1 MSIQLI
7 GDIIYSVSRSVNSFS
22 PILLAPPPDACYNRL
37 NFKEKGRNRIMTER
51 EQRLLVSRT
60 LDVGERMLLCGG
72 EVSRVEDTV
81 SRILKSYG
89 AQRVEVFTILSF
101 ISLTAVFSQDRIFSE
116 NRRVSIVAYSNDFT
130 RLEQLNALS
139 REVCAARP
147 DLTVLSEK
155 LTAID
160 LPPRKK
166 QFRELYALLGYIL
179 SGSGFAL
186 FFGGTWRDSLG
197 AGLCCFVVWFLN
209 WFLKRAALQRLF
221 HAFFVSFFAGS
232 LCYLMILLGLG
243 EHPGQVMMAVIMV
256 LIPGI
261 AITNAMREVLI
272 SDTISGI
279 LRLVESLLIASAVA
293 FGFAL
298 AMFVFKDRF
307 PEEHFLSL
315 NAELPWLQILAAA
328 AGTLGFA
335 ILFNS
340 RPRRLFLGALGGGL
354 TWVVYLLLADVIGS
368 DFLCV
373 ALAAG
378 FGAAYAEIMA
388 RVCKA
393 PATVFTILSEI
404 ALIPGGSLYITMHHL
419 VGGRQ
424 SQALQYGLHTVM
436 VALAI
441 ALGIVLVTA
450 FTTSFFSKKKR
461 AATGHKH

>member
-1 MSIQLI
+1 
-7 GDIIYSVSRSVNSFS
+7 
-22 PILLAPPPDACYNRL
+22 
-37 NFKEKGRNRIMTER
+37 MTER
-51 EQRLLVSRT
+51 EQRLLVSRA
-60 LDVGERMLLCGG
+60 LDIGERMLLCGG
-72 EVSRVEDTV
+72 EVSRVEDTI

-101 ISLTAVFSQDRIFSE
+101 ISLTAVFAEDRVLTE

-139 REVCAARP
+139 RELCATQP
-147 DLTVLSEK
+147 DLDKLAEK
-155 LTAID
+155 LAGID

-166 QFRELYALLGYIL
+166 QLRELYWLLGYLL
-179 SGSGFAL
+179 SGSGFAV
-186 FFGGTWRDSLG
+186 FFGGSWRDALS
-197 AGLCCFVVWFLN
+197 AGLCCLAVWFLN

-221 HAFFVSFFAGS
+221 HAFFVSFFAGT
-232 LCYLMILLGLG
+232 LCYLLILLGLG

-261 AITNAMREVLI
+261 AITNAMREMLI

-298 AMFVFKDRF
+298 AMFVFKDYF
-307 PEEHFLSL
+307 PEEHFTSL
-315 NAELPWLQILAAA
+315 NAELPWLQVLAAA
-328 AGTLGFA
+328 AGTLGFS

-340 RPRRLFLGALGGGL
+340 RPQRLLLGALGGGL
-354 TWVVYLLLADVIGS
+354 TWFIYLLLAQYIPQ
-368 DFLCV
+368 DFICV
-373 ALAAG
+373 AAAAA
-378 FGAAYAEIMA
+378 FGAVYAEIMA

-393 PATVFTILSEI
+393 PATVFTILAEI
-404 ALIPGGSLYITMHHL
+404 ALIPGGSLYLTMHHL

-424 SQALQYGLHTVM
+424 TQALQYGMHTLM
-436 VALAI
+436 MALAI
-441 ALGIVLVTA
+441 ALGIVLITA

-461 AATGHKH
+461 AATKHKH

>member
-1 MSIQLI
+1 
-7 GDIIYSVSRSVNSFS
+7 
-22 PILLAPPPDACYNRL
+22 
-37 NFKEKGRNRIMTER
+37 MTER
-51 EQRLLVSRT
+51 EQRQAVSRA
-60 LDVGERMLLCGG
+60 LDIGERMLLCGG
-72 EVSRVEDTV
+72 EVSRVEDTI
-81 SRILKSYG
+81 SRILKSCG

-101 ISLTAVFSQDRIFSE
+101 ISLTAVFDEERALTE

-130 RLEQLNALS
+130 RLEELNALS
-139 REVCAARP
+139 RRICREGLSP
-147 DLTVLSEK
+147 DQMAEALA
-155 LTAID
+155 AID
-160 LPPRKK
+160 LPPRRK
-166 QFRELYALLGYIL
+166 QFRELYLMLGYIL
-179 SGSGFAL
+179 SGAAFAQ
-186 FFGGTWRDSLG
+186 FFGGSWLDSLG
-197 AGLCCFVVWFLN
+197 AGLCCLAVWFLN
-209 WFLKRAALQRLF
+209 WFLKRGALQRLF
-221 HAFFVSFFAGS
+221 HAFSVSFTAGA

-298 AMFVFKDRF
+298 AMYAFKGLF
-307 PEEHFLSL
+307 PEETFTSL
-315 NAELPWLQILAAA
+315 TAKVPWLQVLAAA

-335 ILFNS
+335 LLFNS
-340 RPRRLFLGALGGGL
+340 RPRRLIFGALGGGL
-354 TWVVYLLLADVIGS
+354 TWVVYLILSRFVGS
-368 DFLCV
+368 DFLSV
-373 ALAAG
+373 ALAAA
-378 FGAAYAEIMA
+378 FGAGYAEVMA

-424 SQALQYGLHTVM
+424 AQALSYGLHTLT

-441 ALGIVLVTA
+441 AVGIVLVTA
-450 FTTSFFSKKKR
+450 FTTSFFSRKRR
-461 AATGHKH
+461 AATKHKH

>member
-1 MSIQLI
+1 
-7 GDIIYSVSRSVNSFS
+7 
-22 PILLAPPPDACYNRL
+22 
-37 NFKEKGRNRIMTER
+37 MTER
-51 EQRLLVSRT
+51 EQRLLVSRV

-72 EVSRVEDTV
+72 EVSRVEDTI

-89 AQRVEVFTILSF
+89 AQRVEVFTILSY
-101 ISLTAVFSQDRIFSE
+101 ISLTAVFDEERILTE
-116 NRRVSIVAYSNDFT
+116 NRRVSIVAYSNDFS

-139 REVCAARP
+139 RAVCAER
-147 DLTVLSEK
+147 LS
-155 LTAID
+155 LDDMGQRLAAID

-166 QFRELYALLGYIL
+166 QFRELYLLLGYLL
-179 SGSGFAL
+179 SGAGFAI
-186 FFGGTWRDSLG
+186 FFGGTWPDALG
-197 AGLCCFVVWFLN
+197 AAFCCLAVWFLN
-209 WFLKRAALQRLF
+209 WLLKRGALQRLF
-221 HAFFVSFFAGS
+221 HAFLVSFIAGA

-298 AMFVFKDRF
+298 AMFVFKDLF
-307 PEEHFLSL
+307 PQETFTSL
-315 NAELPWLQILAAA
+315 DSETPLLQVLAAA

-340 RPRRLFLGALGGGL
+340 RPRRLFFGALGGGL
-354 TWVVYLLLADVIGS
+354 TWLVYLILVQHVGS
-368 DFLCV
+368 DFLSV
-373 ALAAG
+373 TLAAA

-424 SQALQYGLHTVM
+424 AQALQYGMRTVM

>member
-1 MSIQLI
+1 M
-7 GDIIYSVSRSVNSFS
+7 
-22 PILLAPPPDACYNRL
+22 
-37 NFKEKGRNRIMTER
+37 
-51 EQRLLVSRT
+51 
-60 LDVGERMLLCGG
+60 
-72 EVSRVEDTV
+72 
-81 SRILKSYG
+81 
-89 AQRVEVFTILSF
+89 
-101 ISLTAVFSQDRIFSE
+101 
-116 NRRVSIVAYSNDFT
+116 
-130 RLEQLNALS
+130 
-139 REVCAARP
+139 
-147 DLTVLSEK
+147 
-155 LTAID
+155 
-160 LPPRKK
+160 
-166 QFRELYALLGYIL
+166 LGYLL
-179 SGSGFAL
+179 SGSGFAI

-197 AGLCCFVVWFLN
+197 AGLCCLAVWFLN
-209 WFLKRAALQRLF
+209 WFFKRGALQRLF
-221 HAFFVSFFAGS
+221 HAFLVSFIAGALS
-232 LCYLMILLGLG
+232 YLMILLGLG

-298 AMFVFKDRF
+298 AMFVFKDYF
-307 PEEHFLSL
+307 PAEHFTSL
-315 NAELPWLQILAAA
+315 DADLAWLQVLAAA
-328 AGTLGFA
+328 MGTLGFA

-340 RPRRLFLGALGGGL
+340 RPKRLFLGALGGGF
-354 TWVVYLLLADVIGS
+354 TWIVYLLLSGGVSS

-373 ALAAG
+373 ALAAA

-424 SQALQYGLHTVM
+424 AE
-436 VALAI
+436 ALAI
-441 ALGIVLVTA
+441 AVGIVLVTA

-461 AATGHKH
+461 PTTDHKH

>member
-1 MSIQLI
+1 
-7 GDIIYSVSRSVNSFS
+7 
-22 PILLAPPPDACYNRL
+22 
-37 NFKEKGRNRIMTER
+37 MTER
-51 EQRLLVSRT
+51 EQRRLVSRA
-60 LDVGERMLLCGG
+60 LDIGERMLLCGG

-101 ISLTAVFSQDRIFSE
+101 ISLTVVFDGEIVLTE

-130 RLEQLNALS
+130 RMEQLNALS
-139 REVCAARP
+139 REICATLP
-147 DLTVLSEK
+147 GLPVLEEK
-155 LTAID
+155 LAAID

-166 QFRELYALLGYIL
+166 QFRELYLLLGYIL
-179 SGSGFAL
+179 SGTGFAL
-186 FFGGTWRDSLG
+186 FFGGNWRDALG
-197 AGLCCFVVWFLN
+197 AGLCCLAVWFLN

-232 LCYLMILLGLG
+232 LCYLTILLGLG

-261 AITNAMREVLI
+261 AITNAMREMLI

-279 LRLVESLLIASAVA
+279 LRLVESLLIATAVA

-298 AMFVFKDRF
+298 AMFVFKDHF
-307 PEEHFLSL
+307 PEEHFTSL
-315 NAELPWLQILAAA
+315 DAELPLLQVLAAA

-340 RPRRLFLGALGGGL
+340 RPRRLFIGALGGGL
-354 TWVVYLLLADVIGS
+354 TWVVYLILARFVGQ

-373 ALAAG
+373 AAAAA
-378 FGAAYAEIMA
+378 FGAVYAEIMA

-424 SQALQYGLHTVM
+424 NQALQYGMHTLT
-436 VALAI
+436 VAVAI

-461 AATGHKH
+461 PTTGHKH

>member
-1 MSIQLI
+1 
-7 GDIIYSVSRSVNSFS
+7 
-22 PILLAPPPDACYNRL
+22 
-37 NFKEKGRNRIMTER
+37 MTER
-51 EQRLLVSRT
+51 EQRQAVSRA
-60 LDVGERMLLCGG
+60 LDIGERMLLCGG
-72 EVSRVEDTV
+72 EVSRVEDTI
-81 SRILKSYG
+81 SRILKSCG

-101 ISLTAVFSQDRIFSE
+101 ISLTAVFDDERALTE

-139 REVCAARP
+139 RRICRERLSP
-147 DLTVLSEK
+147 DEMAEALA
-155 LTAID
+155 AID

-166 QFRELYALLGYIL
+166 QFRELYLMLGYIL
-179 SGSGFAL
+179 SGAGFAL
-186 FFGGTWRDSLG
+186 FFGGSWLDSLG
-197 AGLCCFVVWFLN
+197 AGLCCLVVWFLN
-209 WFLKRAALQRLF
+209 WFLKRGALQRLF
-221 HAFFVSFFAGS
+221 HAFSVSFVAGA

-298 AMFVFKDRF
+298 AMYVFKDHF
-307 PEEHFLSL
+307 PEEHFTSLS
-315 NAELPWLQILAAA
+315 AEVPWLQVLAAA

-335 ILFNS
+335 LLFNS
-340 RPRRLFLGALGGGL
+340 RPRRLVFGALGGGL
-354 TWVVYLLLADVIGS
+354 TWVVYLVLSRFVGS
-368 DFLCV
+368 DFLSV
-373 ALAAG
+373 ALAAA
-378 FGAAYAEIMA
+378 FGAGYAEVMA

-424 SQALQYGLHTVM
+424 AQALSYGLHTLT

-441 ALGIVLVTA
+441 AVGIVLVTA
-450 FTTSFFSKKKR
+450 FTTSFFSRKR
-461 AATGHKH
+461 RPATKHKH

>member
-1 MSIQLI
+1 
-7 GDIIYSVSRSVNSFS
+7 
-22 PILLAPPPDACYNRL
+22 
-37 NFKEKGRNRIMTER
+37 MTER
-51 EQRLLVSRT
+51 EQRLLVSRA
-60 LDVGERMLLCGG
+60 LDIGERMLLCGG

-101 ISLTAVFSQDRIFSE
+101 ISLTAVFDGETVLTE

-130 RLEQLNALS
+130 RIEQLNALS
-139 REVCAARP
+139 REVCATMP
-147 DLTVLSEK
+147 GLPVLEEK
-155 LTAID
+155 LAAID

-179 SGSGFAL
+179 SGTGFAL
-186 FFGGTWRDSLG
+186 FFGGSWRDALG
-197 AGLCCFVVWFLN
+197 AGLCCLAVWFLN
-209 WFLKRAALQRLF
+209 WFLKQAALQRLF
-221 HAFFVSFFAGS
+221 HAFFVSFIAGA

-261 AITNAMREVLI
+261 AITNAMREMLI

-279 LRLVESLLIASAVA
+279 LRLVESLLIATAVA

-298 AMFVFKDRF
+298 AMFVFKDYF
-307 PEEHFLSL
+307 PEEHFTSL
-315 NAELPWLQILAAA
+315 DAELPLLQVLAAA

-340 RPRRLFLGALGGGL
+340 RPRRLFIGALGGGL
-354 TWVVYLLLADVIGS
+354 TWLVYLILARFVGQ

-373 ALAAG
+373 AAAAA
-378 FGAAYAEIMA
+378 FGAVYAEIMA

-424 SQALQYGLHTVM
+424 TQALQYGMHTLT
-436 VALAI
+436 VAVAI
-441 ALGIVLVTA
+441 ALGIVFVTA

-461 AATGHKH
+461 PTTGHKH

>member
-1 MSIQLI
+1 
-7 GDIIYSVSRSVNSFS
+7 
-22 PILLAPPPDACYNRL
+22 
-37 NFKEKGRNRIMTER
+37 MTER
-51 EQRLLVSRT
+51 EQRQLVSRA
-60 LDVGERMLLCGG
+60 LDIGERMLLCGG

-101 ISLTAVFSQDRIFSE
+101 MSLTAVFDGETVLTE

-130 RLEQLNALS
+130 RMEQLNALS
-139 REVCAARP
+139 REVCATLP
-147 DLTVLSEK
+147 GLPVLEEK
-155 LTAID
+155 LAVID

-166 QFRELYALLGYIL
+166 QFRELYLLLGYIL
-179 SGSGFAL
+179 SGTGFAL
-186 FFGGTWRDSLG
+186 FFGGSWRDALG
-197 AGLCCFVVWFLN
+197 AGLCCLAVWFLN

-221 HAFFVSFFAGS
+221 HAFFVSFIAGA

-261 AITNAMREVLI
+261 AITNAMREMLI

-279 LRLVESLLIASAVA
+279 LRLVESLLIATAVA

-298 AMFVFKDRF
+298 AMFVFKDHF
-307 PEEHFLSL
+307 PEEHFTSL
-315 NAELPWLQILAAA
+315 DAELPLLQVLAAA

-340 RPRRLFLGALGGGL
+340 RPRRLFIGGLGGGL
-354 TWVVYLLLADVIGS
+354 TWLVYLILARFVGQ

-373 ALAAG
+373 AAAAA
-378 FGAAYAEIMA
+378 FGAVYAEIMA

-424 SQALQYGLHTVM
+424 TQALQYGMHTLT
-436 VALAI
+436 VAVAI

-461 AATGHKH
+461 PTTGHKH

>member
-1 MSIQLI
+1 
-7 GDIIYSVSRSVNSFS
+7 
-22 PILLAPPPDACYNRL
+22 
-37 NFKEKGRNRIMTER
+37 MTER
-51 EQRLLVSRT
+51 EQRQLVSRA
-60 LDVGERMLLCGG
+60 LDIGERMLLCGG

-101 ISLTAVFSQDRIFSE
+101 ISLTAVFDGETVLTE

-130 RLEQLNALS
+130 RMEQLNALS
-139 REVCAARP
+139 REVCATMP
-147 DLTVLSEK
+147 GLPVLEEK
-155 LTAID
+155 LAAID

-179 SGSGFAL
+179 SGTGFAL
-186 FFGGTWRDSLG
+186 FFGGSWRDALG
-197 AGLCCFVVWFLN
+197 AGLCCLAVWFLN
-209 WFLKRAALQRLF
+209 WFLKQAALQRLF
-221 HAFFVSFFAGS
+221 HAFFVSFIAGA

-261 AITNAMREVLI
+261 AITNAMREMLI

-279 LRLVESLLIASAVA
+279 LRLVESLLIATAVA

-298 AMFVFKDRF
+298 ALFVFKDHF
-307 PEEHFLSL
+307 PEEHFTSL
-315 NAELPWLQILAAA
+315 DAELPLLQVLAAA

-340 RPRRLFLGALGGGL
+340 RPRRLFIGGLGGGL
-354 TWVVYLLLADVIGS
+354 TWLVYLILARFVGQ

-373 ALAAG
+373 AAAAA
-378 FGAAYAEIMA
+378 FGAVYAEIMA

-424 SQALQYGLHTVM
+424 TQALQYGMHTLT
-436 VALAI
+436 VAVAI
-441 ALGIVLVTA
+441 ALGIVFVTA

-461 AATGHKH
+461 PTTGHKH

>member
-1 MSIQLI
+1 
-7 GDIIYSVSRSVNSFS
+7 
-22 PILLAPPPDACYNRL
+22 
-37 NFKEKGRNRIMTER
+37 MTER
-51 EQRLLVSRT
+51 EQRLVVSRA
-60 LDVGERMLLCGG
+60 LDIGERMLLSGG

-89 AQRVEVFTILSF
+89 AERVEVFTILSF
-101 ISLTAVFSQDRIFSE
+101 ISLTAVFDEERVLTE

-139 REVCAARP
+139 RYVCAEKPALS
-147 DLTVLSEK
+147 DLSER
-155 LTAID
+155 LAAID

-179 SGSGFAL
+179 SGTGFAV
-186 FFGGTWRDSLG
+186 FFGGSWLDALG
-197 AGLCCFVVWFLN
+197 AGICCLVVWFLN

-221 HAFFVSFFAGS
+221 HAFFVSFIAGA
-232 LCYLMILLGLG
+232 LCYLVILLGLG
-243 EHPGQVMMAVIMV
+243 QHPGQVMMAVIMV

-261 AITNAMREVLI
+261 AITNAMREMLI

-279 LRLVESLLIASAVA
+279 LRLVESLLIATAVA

-298 AMFVFKDRF
+298 AMFVFKDHF
-307 PEEHFLSL
+307 PEEHFTSL
-315 NAELPWLQILAAA
+315 DADLRYLQVLAAA
-328 AGTLGFA
+328 VGTLGFA

-354 TWVVYLLLADVIGS
+354 IWVMYLILSGYIGS

-373 ALAAG
+373 ALAAA
-378 FGAAYAEIMA
+378 FGAVYAEIMA

>member
-1 MSIQLI
+1 
-7 GDIIYSVSRSVNSFS
+7 
-22 PILLAPPPDACYNRL
+22 
-37 NFKEKGRNRIMTER
+37 MTER
-51 EQRLLVSRT
+51 EQRLLVSRA
-60 LDVGERMLLCGG
+60 LDIGERMLLCGG
-72 EVSRVEDTV
+72 EVSRVEDTI

-89 AQRVEVFTILSF
+89 ADRVEVFTILSF
-101 ISLTAVFSQDRIFSE
+101 ISLTAVFGDQVQTE

-139 REVCAARP
+139 RDICLNTPA
-147 DLTVLSEK
+147 LSAIDEK
-155 LTAID
+155 LEAIT
-160 LPPRKK
+160 PTSRQK
-166 QFRELYALLGYIL
+166 QLKELYLLLGYVL
-179 SGSGFAL
+179 SGSGFAV
-186 FFGGTWRDSLG
+186 FFGGSWLDALG
-197 AGLCCFVVWFLN
+197 AGLCCMAVWFLN
-209 WFLKRAALQRLF
+209 WLLKRSALQRLF
-221 HAFFVSFFAGS
+221 HAFLISFIAGA
-232 LCYLMILLGLG
+232 LCYLAILLGLG
-243 EHPGQVMMAVIMV
+243 EHPGQVMMGVIMV

-261 AITNAMREVLI
+261 AITNSMREVLI

-298 AMFVFKDRF
+298 AMFAFKNYF
-307 PEEHFLSL
+307 PEENFTSL
-315 NAELPWLQILAAA
+315 TADLPLLQVAAA
-328 AGTLGFA
+328 AVGTLGFA

-340 RPRRLFLGALGGGL
+340 RPKRLFLGALGGGL
-354 TWVVYLLLADVIGS
+354 TWVVYLLVSRFLGQ
-368 DFLCV
+368 DFICV

-424 SQALQYGLHTVM
+424 SQALQFGAHTILI
-436 VALAI
+436 ALAI
-441 ALGIVLVTA
+441 ALGIVFVTA
-450 FTTSFFSKKKR
+450 FSTSFFSRKRR

>member
-1 MSIQLI
+1 MLI
-7 GDIIYSVSRSVNSFS
+7 RPLSSLFPIFS
-22 PILLAPPPDACYNRL
+22 LAPGSGACYNGL
-37 NFKEKGRNRIMTER
+37 DFKGKGRIGTMTER
-51 EQRLLVSRT
+51 EQRLLVSRA

-72 EVSRVEDTV
+72 EVSRVEDTI

-89 AQRVEVFTILSF
+89 ASRVEVFTILSF
-101 ISLTAVFSQDRIFSE
+101 ISLTAVFEEDRVLTE

-139 REVCAARP
+139 REVCQSPVTPEEIERWLAA
-147 DLTVLSEK
+147 V
-155 LTAID
+155 D
-160 LPPRKK
+160 LPPCKK
-166 QFRELYALLGYIL
+166 QLQELYLLLGYVL
-179 SGSGFAL
+179 SGVGFAF
-186 FFGGTWRDSLG
+186 FFGGSWLDAVG
-197 AGLCCFVVWFLN
+197 AGLCCLAVWFLN
-209 WFLKRAALQRLF
+209 WIFKRGALQRLF
-221 HAFFVSFFAGS
+221 HAFLVSFIAS
-232 LCYLMILLGLG
+232 ALCYGMILLGLG
-243 EHPGQVMMAVIMV
+243 EHPGRVMMAVIMV

-298 AMFVFKDRF
+298 AMFVFKDHF
-307 PEEHFLSL
+307 PQETFTSL
-315 NAELPWLQILAAA
+315 DAEVPLLQVLAAA

-340 RPRRLFLGALGGGL
+340 RPRRLFIGALGGGL
-354 TWVVYLLLADVIGS
+354 IWAVYLLLARSAVS

-373 ALAAG
+373 AAAAA
-378 FGAAYAEIMA
+378 FGAVYAEIMA

-424 SQALQYGLHTVM
+424 AQALQYGLHTVM

-450 FTTSFFSKKKR
+450 FTTSFFSRKKR
-461 AATGHKH
+461 PTTGHKH

>member
-1 MSIQLI
+1 
-7 GDIIYSVSRSVNSFS
+7 
-22 PILLAPPPDACYNRL
+22 
-37 NFKEKGRNRIMTER
+37 MTER
-51 EQRLLVSRT
+51 EQRRLVSRA
-60 LDVGERMLLCGG
+60 LDIGERMLLCGG

-101 ISLTAVFSQDRIFSE
+101 ISLTVVFDGEIVLTE

-130 RLEQLNALS
+130 RMEQLNALS
-139 REVCAARP
+139 REICATLP
-147 DLTVLSEK
+147 GLPVLEEK
-155 LTAID
+155 LAAID

-166 QFRELYALLGYIL
+166 QFRELYLLLGYIL
-179 SGSGFAL
+179 SGTGFAL
-186 FFGGTWRDSLG
+186 FFGGNWRDALG
-197 AGLCCFVVWFLN
+197 AGLCCLAVWFLN

-221 HAFFVSFFAGS
+221 HAFFVSFIAGA

-261 AITNAMREVLI
+261 AITNAMREMLI

-279 LRLVESLLIASAVA
+279 LRLVESLLIATAVA

-298 AMFVFKDRF
+298 AMFVFKDHF
-307 PEEHFLSL
+307 PEEHFTSL
-315 NAELPWLQILAAA
+315 DAELPLLQVLAAA

-340 RPRRLFLGALGGGL
+340 RPRRLFIGALGGGL
-354 TWVVYLLLADVIGS
+354 TWVVYLILARFVGQ

-373 ALAAG
+373 AAAAA
-378 FGAAYAEIMA
+378 FGAVYAEIMA

-424 SQALQYGLHTVM
+424 NQALQYGMHTLT
-436 VALAI
+436 VAVAI

-461 AATGHKH
+461 PTTGHKH

>member
-1 MSIQLI
+1 
-7 GDIIYSVSRSVNSFS
+7 
-22 PILLAPPPDACYNRL
+22 
-37 NFKEKGRNRIMTER
+37 MTER
-51 EQRLLVSRT
+51 EQRQLVSRA
-60 LDVGERMLLCGG
+60 LDIGERMLLCGG

-101 ISLTAVFSQDRIFSE
+101 MSLTAVFDGETVLTE

-130 RLEQLNALS
+130 RIEQLNALS
-139 REVCAARP
+139 REVCATLP
-147 DLTVLSEK
+147 GLPVLEEK
-155 LTAID
+155 LAAID
-160 LPPRKK
+160 LPLRKK
-166 QFRELYALLGYIL
+166 QFRELYLLLGYIL
-179 SGSGFAL
+179 SGTGFAL
-186 FFGGTWRDSLG
+186 FFGGSWRDALG
-197 AGLCCFVVWFLN
+197 AGLCCLAVWFLN

-221 HAFFVSFFAGS
+221 HAFFVSFIAGA

-261 AITNAMREVLI
+261 AITNAMREMLI

-279 LRLVESLLIASAVA
+279 LRLVESLLIATAVA

-298 AMFVFKDRF
+298 AMFVFKDHF
-307 PEEHFLSL
+307 PEEHFTSL
-315 NAELPWLQILAAA
+315 DAELPLLQVLAAA

-340 RPRRLFLGALGGGL
+340 RPRRLFIGALGGGL
-354 TWVVYLLLADVIGS
+354 TWLVYLILARFVGQ

-373 ALAAG
+373 AAAAA
-378 FGAAYAEIMA
+378 FGAVYAEIMA

-424 SQALQYGLHTVM
+424 TQALQYGMHTLT
-436 VALAI
+436 VAVAI
-441 ALGIVLVTA
+441 ALGIVFVTA

-461 AATGHKH
+461 PTTGHKH

>member
-1 MSIQLI
+1 
-7 GDIIYSVSRSVNSFS
+7 
-22 PILLAPPPDACYNRL
+22 
-37 NFKEKGRNRIMTER
+37 MTER
-51 EQRLLVSRT
+51 EQRQLVSRA
-60 LDVGERMLLCGG
+60 LDIGERMLLCGG

-101 ISLTAVFSQDRIFSE
+101 MSLTAVFDGETVLTE

-130 RLEQLNALS
+130 RMEQLNALS
-139 REVCAARP
+139 REVCATLP
-147 DLTVLSEK
+147 GLPVLEEK
-155 LTAID
+155 LAVID

-166 QFRELYALLGYIL
+166 QFRELYLLLGYIL
-179 SGSGFAL
+179 SGTGFAL
-186 FFGGTWRDSLG
+186 FFGGSWRDALG
-197 AGLCCFVVWFLN
+197 AGLCCLAVWFLN

-221 HAFFVSFFAGS
+221 HAFFVSFIAGA

-261 AITNAMREVLI
+261 AITNAMREMLI

-279 LRLVESLLIASAVA
+279 LRLVESLLIATAVA

-298 AMFVFKDRF
+298 AMFVFKDHF
-307 PEEHFLSL
+307 PEEHFTSL
-315 NAELPWLQILAAA
+315 DAELPLLQVLAAA

-340 RPRRLFLGALGGGL
+340 RPRRLFIGGLGGGL
-354 TWVVYLLLADVIGS
+354 TWLVYLILARFVGQ

-373 ALAAG
+373 AAAAA
-378 FGAAYAEIMA
+378 FGAVYAEIMA

-424 SQALQYGLHTVM
+424 TQALQYGMHTLT
-436 VALAI
+436 VAVAI
-441 ALGIVLVTA
+441 ALGIVFVTA

-461 AATGHKH
+461 PTTGHKH

>member
-1 MSIQLI
+1 
-7 GDIIYSVSRSVNSFS
+7 
-22 PILLAPPPDACYNRL
+22 
-37 NFKEKGRNRIMTER
+37 MTER
-51 EQRLLVSRT
+51 EQRQLVSRA
-60 LDVGERMLLCGG
+60 LDIGERMLLCGG

-89 AQRVEVFTILSF
+89 AHRVEVFTILSF
-101 ISLTAVFSQDRIFSE
+101 ISLTAVFDGETVLTE

-130 RLEQLNALS
+130 RMEQLNALS
-139 REVCAARP
+139 REVCATLP
-147 DLTVLSEK
+147 GLPVLEEK
-155 LTAID
+155 LAAID

-166 QFRELYALLGYIL
+166 QFRELYLLLGYIL
-179 SGSGFAL
+179 SGTGFAL
-186 FFGGTWRDSLG
+186 FFGGSWRDALG
-197 AGLCCFVVWFLN
+197 AGLCCLAVWFLN

-221 HAFFVSFFAGS
+221 HAFFVSFIAGA

-261 AITNAMREVLI
+261 AITNAMREMLI

-279 LRLVESLLIASAVA
+279 LRLVEALLIATAVA

-298 AMFVFKDRF
+298 AMFVFKGYF
-307 PEEHFLSL
+307 PEEHFTSL
-315 NAELPWLQILAAA
+315 TADLPWLQVLAAGV
-328 AGTLGFA
+328 GTLGFA

-340 RPRRLFLGALGGGL
+340 RPRRLFIGALGGGL
-354 TWVVYLLLADVIGS
+354 TWLVYLILARFVGQ

-373 ALAAG
+373 AAAAA
-378 FGAAYAEIMA
+378 FGAVYAEIMA

-424 SQALQYGLHTVM
+424 AQALQYGMHTLT
-436 VALAI
+436 VAVAI
-441 ALGIVLVTA
+441 ALGIVFVTA

-461 AATGHKH
+461 PTTGHKH

>member
-1 MSIQLI
+1 
-7 GDIIYSVSRSVNSFS
+7 
-22 PILLAPPPDACYNRL
+22 
-37 NFKEKGRNRIMTER
+37 MTER
-51 EQRLLVSRT
+51 EQRLLVSRA
-60 LDVGERMLLCGG
+60 LDIGERMLLCGG
-72 EVSRVEDTV
+72 EVSRVEDTI
-81 SRILKSYG
+81 SRILRSYG
-89 AQRVEVFTILSF
+89 AKRVEVFTILSF
-101 ISLTAVFSQDRIFSE
+101 ISLTAVFDEERALTE

-139 REVCAARP
+139 REVCRTNP
-147 DLTVLSEK
+147 DLSVLDEK
-155 LTAID
+155 LAAID

-166 QFRELYALLGYIL
+166 QFRELYLLLGYVL

-186 FFGGTWRDSLG
+186 FFGGSWLDAAG
-197 AGLCCFVVWFLN
+197 AGLCCLAVWFLN

-232 LCYLMILLGLG
+232 LCYLLILLGLG

-298 AMFVFKDRF
+298 AMYVFKDYF
-307 PEEHFLSL
+307 PEEHFTSL
-315 NAELPWLQILAAA
+315 NAELPWLQVLAAA

-354 TWVVYLLLADVIGS
+354 TWVVYLLLSQAIAS

-373 ALAAG
+373 ALAAA
-378 FGAAYAEIMA
+378 FGAVYAEIMA

-424 SQALQYGLHTVM
+424 AKALQYGLHTLT

-441 ALGIVLVTA
+441 AVGIVLITA
-450 FTTSFFSKKKR
+450 FTTSFFSRKKR
-461 AATGHKH
+461 PTTTHKH

>member
-1 MSIQLI
+1 
-7 GDIIYSVSRSVNSFS
+7 
-22 PILLAPPPDACYNRL
+22 
-37 NFKEKGRNRIMTER
+37 MTEQ
-51 EQRLLVSRT
+51 EQRRLVSRA
-60 LDVGERMLLCGG
+60 LDIGERMLLSGG

-89 AQRVEVFTILSF
+89 AKRVEVFTILSY
-101 ISLTAVFSQDRIFSE
+101 ISLTAAFDEEAVLTE
-116 NRRVSIVAYSNDFT
+116 NRRVSIVAYSNDFA

-139 REVCAARP
+139 REVCESRP
-147 DLTVLSEK
+147 DVCVIEEK
-155 LTAID
+155 LAAID
-160 LPPRKK
+160 RLPQKPWV
-166 QFRELYALLGYIL
+166 RELSLLLGYFL
-179 SGSGFAL
+179 SGYGFAI
-186 FFGGTWRDSLG
+186 FFGGSWLDGLG
-197 AGLCCFVVWFLN
+197 AGLCCMAVCFLN

-221 HAFFVSFFAGS
+221 HTFVVSFMGGA

-261 AITNAMREVLI
+261 AITNAMREMLI

-279 LRLVESLLIASAVA
+279 LRLVEALLIAAAVA

-298 AMFVFKDRF
+298 AMFVFKDHF
-307 PEEHFLSL
+307 PEEHFTSL
-315 NAELPWLQILAAA
+315 NAELPYLQGLAAA
-328 AGTLGFA
+328 TGTLGFA
-335 ILFNS
+335 IIFNS
-340 RPRRLFLGALGGGL
+340 RPQRLLLGALGGGL
-354 TWVVYLLLADVIGS
+354 TWAVYYLLAGQIAS

-373 ALAAG
+373 ALAAA
-378 FGAAYAEIMA
+378 FGAAFAEIMA

-424 SQALQYGLHTVM
+424 AEALSYGMHTIMMSV
-436 VALAI
+436 AI

-450 FTTSFFSKKKR
+450 FTTSFFSRKKR
-461 AATGHKH
+461 AATKHKH

>member
-1 MSIQLI
+1 
-7 GDIIYSVSRSVNSFS
+7 
-22 PILLAPPPDACYNRL
+22 
-37 NFKEKGRNRIMTER
+37 MTEQ
-51 EQRLLVSRT
+51 EQRLLVSRA
-60 LDVGERMLLCGG
+60 LDIGERMLLCGG
-72 EVSRVEDTV
+72 EVSRVEDTI

-89 AQRVEVFTILSF
+89 AARVEVFTILSF
-101 ISLTAVFSQDRIFSE
+101 ISLTVAFGPDRVLTE

-139 REVCAARP
+139 RQVCQ
-147 DLTVLSEK
+147 DHLSLDDMTGK
-155 LTAID
+155 LAAID

-166 QFRELYALLGYIL
+166 QLRELYLLLGYIL
-179 SGSGFAL
+179 SGAGFAI
-186 FFGGTWRDSLG
+186 FFGGSWRDALG
-197 AGLCCFVVWFLN
+197 AGLCCLVVWFLN
-209 WFLKRAALQRLF
+209 WFFKRGALQRLF
-221 HAFFVSFFAGS
+221 HAFLVSFIAGT
-232 LCYLMILLGLG
+232 LCYLTILLGLG

-298 AMFVFKDRF
+298 AMFVFKNYF
-307 PEEHFLSL
+307 PEEHFTSL
-315 NAELPWLQILAAA
+315 GTEIPLLQVLAAA

-340 RPRRLFLGALGGGL
+340 RPRRLFFGALGGGL
-354 TWVVYLLLADVIGS
+354 TWVVYLLLARALTS
-368 DFLCV
+368 DFICV
-373 ALAAG
+373 ALAAA
-378 FGAAYAEIMA
+378 FGAVYAEIMA

-424 SQALQYGLHTVM
+424 AQALQYGMHTLM

-441 ALGIVLVTA
+441 AVGIVLVTA
-450 FTTSFFSKKKR
+450 FTTSFFSRKR
-461 AATGHKH
+461 RPTTKHKH

>member
-1 MSIQLI
+1 
-7 GDIIYSVSRSVNSFS
+7 
-22 PILLAPPPDACYNRL
+22 
-37 NFKEKGRNRIMTER
+37 MTER
-51 EQRLLVSRT
+51 EQRLVVSRA
-60 LDVGERMLLCGG
+60 LDIGERMLLSGG

-89 AQRVEVFTILSF
+89 AERVEVFTILSF
-101 ISLTAVFSQDRIFSE
+101 ISLTAVFDEERVLTE

-139 REVCAARP
+139 RYVCAEKPALS
-147 DLTVLSEK
+147 DLSER
-155 LTAID
+155 LAAID

-179 SGSGFAL
+179 SGTGFAV
-186 FFGGTWRDSLG
+186 FFGGSWLDALG
-197 AGLCCFVVWFLN
+197 AGICCLVVWFLN

-221 HAFFVSFFAGS
+221 HAFFVSFIAGA
-232 LCYLMILLGLG
+232 LCYLVILLGLG
-243 EHPGQVMMAVIMV
+243 QHPGQVMMAVIMV

-261 AITNAMREVLI
+261 AITNAMREMLI

-279 LRLVESLLIASAVA
+279 LRLVESLLIATAVA

-298 AMFVFKDRF
+298 AMFVFKDHF
-307 PEEHFLSL
+307 PEEHFTSL
-315 NAELPWLQILAAA
+315 DADLRYLQVLAAA
-328 AGTLGFA
+328 VGTLGFA

-354 TWVVYLLLADVIGS
+354 IWVMYLILSGYIGS

-373 ALAAG
+373 ALAAA
-378 FGAAYAEIMA
+378 FGAVYAEIMA

-424 SQALQYGLHTVM
+424 TEALQYGMHTAM
-436 VALAI
+436 VAIAI

-461 AATGHKH
+461 PTTNHKH

>member
-1 MSIQLI
+1 
-7 GDIIYSVSRSVNSFS
+7 
-22 PILLAPPPDACYNRL
+22 
-37 NFKEKGRNRIMTER
+37 MTER
-51 EQRLLVSRT
+51 EQRQLVSRA
-60 LDVGERMLLCGG
+60 LDIGERMLLCGG

-81 SRILKSYG
+81 SRILKSCG
-89 AQRVEVFTILSF
+89 ARRVEVFTILSF
-101 ISLTAVFSQDRIFSE
+101 ISLTAVFDEERMFTE

-130 RLEQLNALS
+130 RLEALNALS
-139 REVCAARP
+139 RRICQEH
-147 DLTVLSEK
+147 LSLADMTEA
-155 LTAID
+155 LADID
-160 LPPRKK
+160 RPPRRRRL
-166 QFRELYALLGYIL
+166 RELYLMLGYVL
-179 SGSGFAL
+179 SGAGFAL
-186 FFGGTWRDSLG
+186 FFGGSWLDSLG
-197 AGLCCFVVWFLN
+197 AGLCCLAVWFLN
-209 WFLKRAALQRLF
+209 WFLKRGALQRLF
-221 HAFFVSFFAGS
+221 HAFSVSFIAGA

-298 AMFVFKDRF
+298 AMYVFKDHF
-307 PEEHFLSL
+307 PEEHFTSL
-315 NAELPWLQILAAA
+315 GAEVPWLQVLAAA

-335 ILFNS
+335 LLFNS
-340 RPRRLFLGALGGGL
+340 RPRRLVFGALGGGL
-354 TWVVYLLLADVIGS
+354 TWVVYLILARYVGS

-373 ALAAG
+373 ALAAA
-378 FGAAYAEIMA
+378 FGAGYAEVMA

-393 PATVFTILSEI
+393 PATVFTILAEI

-424 SQALQYGLHTVM
+424 AEALSYGLHTVT

-441 ALGIVLVTA
+441 AVGIVLVTA
-450 FTTSFFSKKKR
+450 FTTSFFSRKKR
-461 AATGHKH
+461 PTTTHKH

>member
-1 MSIQLI
+1 
-7 GDIIYSVSRSVNSFS
+7 
-22 PILLAPPPDACYNRL
+22 
-37 NFKEKGRNRIMTER
+37 MTDR

-60 LDVGERMLLCGG
+60 LDIGERMLLSGG

-89 AQRVEVFTILSF
+89 ALRVEVFTILSF
-101 ISLTAVFSQDRIFSE
+101 MSLTVAFDEEKVLTE

-139 REVCAARP
+139 REVCSTHP
-147 DLTVLSEK
+147 EIGVLSEK
-155 LTAID
+155 LAAID

-166 QFRELYALLGYIL
+166 QFRELYVLVGYLLG
-179 SGSGFAL
+179 GSSFAL
-186 FFGGTWRDSLG
+186 FFGGSWRDALG
-197 AGLCCFVVWFLN
+197 AGLCCLMIWFLN

-232 LCYLMILLGLG
+232 LCYLVILLGLG
-243 EHPGQVMMAVIMV
+243 EHQGKMMMGVIMV

-261 AITNAMREVLI
+261 AITNAMREMLI

-279 LRLVESLLIASAVA
+279 LRLVEALLIAAAVA

-298 AMFVFKDRF
+298 AMFVFKDYF
-307 PEEHFLSL
+307 PEEHFTSL
-315 NAELPWLQILAAA
+315 NADLPWLQVLAAA
-328 AGTLGFA
+328 VGTLGFA
-335 ILFNS
+335 ILFHS
-340 RPRRLFLGALGGGL
+340 RPQRLLLGALGGGL
-354 TWVVYLLLADVIGS
+354 TWVAYLLLSGVVGS

-373 ALAAG
+373 ALSAV
-378 FGAAYAEIMA
+378 FGALYAEIMA

-393 PATVFTILSEI
+393 PATVFTILCEI
-404 ALIPGGSLYITMHHL
+404 SLIPGGSLYITMHHL

-424 SQALQYGLHTVM
+424 AEALQYGVNTVT
-436 VALAI
+436 VSLAI
-441 ALGIVLVTA
+441 ALGIVFVTA

-461 AATGHKH
+461 AATRHKH

>member
-1 MSIQLI
+1 
-7 GDIIYSVSRSVNSFS
+7 
-22 PILLAPPPDACYNRL
+22 
-37 NFKEKGRNRIMTER
+37 MTER
-51 EQRLLVSRT
+51 ERRLLVSRT
-60 LDVGERMLLCGG
+60 LDIGERMLLSGG
-72 EVSRVEDTV
+72 EVSRVEDTI

-101 ISLTAVFSQDRIFSE
+101 ISLTAVFEEEWVLTE

-139 REVCAARP
+139 REICREPLPLEVLEARL
-147 DLTVLSEK
+147 DAMAL
-155 LTAID
+155 
-160 LPPRKK
+160 LPQRKK
-166 QFRELYALLGYIL
+166 LKELYLLLGYIL
-179 SGSGFAL
+179 SGAGFAL
-186 FFGGTWRDSLG
+186 FFGGTWLDSLG
-197 AGLCCFVVWFLN
+197 AGLCCLAVWFLN
-209 WFLKRAALQRLF
+209 WLLKRGALQRLF
-221 HAFFVSFFAGS
+221 HAFSVSFIAGA
-232 LCYLMILLGLG
+232 LCYLLILLGLG
-243 EHPGQVMMAVIMV
+243 EHPGQMMMAVIMV

-298 AMFVFKDRF
+298 AMFVFKDHF
-307 PEEHFLSL
+307 PEEHFTSL
-315 NAELPWLQILAAA
+315 DAELPWLQVLAAA

-335 ILFNS
+335 LLFNS
-340 RPRRLFLGALGGGL
+340 RPRRLPFGALGGGL
-354 TWVVYLLLADVIGS
+354 TWVVYLILARFVGS
-368 DFLCV
+368 DFLSV
-373 ALAAG
+373 ALAAV

-393 PATVFTILSEI
+393 PATVFTILAEI

-424 SQALQYGLHTVM
+424 AQALQYGLHTLM

-450 FTTSFFSKKKR
+450 FTTSFFSRKR
-461 AATGHKH
+461 RPATKHKH